1 MRNKQRILYYE
12 ELIKKAFSI
21 KKIYIRGDYAIEIK
35 KITGLDMMDWTKL
48 FIFTKG
54 RNKNLK

>member
-21 KKIYIRGDYAIEIK
+21 KKTYIRVDYAIEIK